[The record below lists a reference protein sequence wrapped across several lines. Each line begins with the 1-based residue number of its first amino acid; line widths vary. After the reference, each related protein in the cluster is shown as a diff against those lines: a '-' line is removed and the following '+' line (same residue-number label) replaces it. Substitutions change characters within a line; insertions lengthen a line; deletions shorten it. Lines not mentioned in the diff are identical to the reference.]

1 MASRRSPRGQRL
13 PRTVDTGG
21 VPHPDNTPRRCREVP
36 RDHDPSLRV
45 ILPLVKKGK
54 PSCVAFVGLGRM
66 GMPTC
71 ARLVERGF
79 PVLATDVRDELR
91 DDVERTGAVWAPT
104 LLEAARSADVLI
116 SMLPSASIVSAA
128 AEDIVRS
135 LPPGALWIE
144 MSTAS
149 PRTASHA
156 AAIAGPRGIRVLD
169 APVSGGPDDAR
180 SGRLLAFVGG
190 AGGDLDDARIVL
202 ACVADRIMHVGRAGS
217 GYLVKLIANTL
228 WFEQAVAT
236 AEMLSLARRA
246 GVDLDVLRDAIG
258 ESAAES
264 RFMSTDA
271 DALLDGDDLTSFSL
285 ARCCDQLSGVV
296 AFGSELGVPLA
307 LAALVS
313 ETHQRALRRYGDVN
327 GELLAARLVAEE
339 AGIELR
345 RE

>member
-1 MASRRSPRGQRL
+1 
-13 PRTVDTGG
+13 V
-21 VPHPDNTPRRCREVP
+21 
-36 RDHDPSLRV
+36 
-45 ILPLVKKGK
+45 VKNGK
-54 PSCVAFVGLGRM
+54 PRCIALVGVGRM

-79 PVLATDVRDELR
+79 AVLATDIRDGLR
-91 DDVERTGAVWAPT
+91 DAEDTGAGWAPT
-104 LLEAARSADVLI
+104 LLDAARSADVLI
-116 SMLPSASIVSAA
+116 SMLPSAGVVSEA

-135 LPPGALWIE
+135 LPSGALWIE

-149 PRTASHA
+149 PHTASHA

-180 SGRLLAFVGG
+180 GGRLLAFVGG
-190 AGGDLDDARIVL
+190 RCSDLDEARIVL
-202 ACVADRIMHVGRAGS
+202 DCLADRVLHVGRAGN

-246 GVDLDVLRDAIG
+246 GVDLDVLRDAVG
-258 ESAAES
+258 ESAAAS
-264 RFMSTDA
+264 HFMTTDA
-271 DALLDGDDLTSFSL
+271 NALLDGDDLTSFSL
-285 ARCCDQLSGVV
+285 ARCCDQLSSVV
-296 AFGSELGVPLA
+296 SLGSELAVPLN